1 MGVLGIV
8 VAKQRFT
15 TAGVELAG
23 EMPEKAQIYIRLLGA
38 KERDQGV
45 IGLATRK
52 PSVSNRTLALRLTR
66 TAARTNS
73 LSLRQEP
80 LRTTRKLGSP
90 SWSHA
95 DPSVGATL

>member
-1 MGVLGIV
+1 MRVLGIV
-8 VAKQRFT
+8 VAKQIFT

-23 EMPEKAQIYIRLLGA
+23 QLPEEVQMHIRLLGA

-45 IGLATRK
+45 IVLATRK
-52 PSVSNRTLALRLTR
+52 PSVSNRTLALRLAR

-80 LRTTRKLGSP
+80 PRMTRKVGSP